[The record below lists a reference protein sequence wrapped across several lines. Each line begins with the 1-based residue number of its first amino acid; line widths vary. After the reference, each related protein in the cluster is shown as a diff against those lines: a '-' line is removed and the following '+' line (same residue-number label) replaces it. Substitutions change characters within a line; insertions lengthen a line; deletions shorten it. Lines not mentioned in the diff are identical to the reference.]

1 MDILSP
7 INDYRYAH
15 HGKLCSDIRG
25 LEEMLWIYENDSEKA
40 APYLEKYETLIR
52 QHGACTP
59 QSIAVLKAIASEE
72 NRAIIEEG
80 NLLHLGN
87 VIQPCTVS
95 APCTEDNDMGRKNI
109 QYMYEGKKYSTTGE
123 TFADA
128 VENAIKKHCA
138 APVQNVSDAPL
149 FQEYAEKW
157 FEVYRRTL
165 KQNSAKNNESMLK
178 KHLYPYFGQM
188 RIDEITL
195 EVVQAFFNMKMD
207 APGTRGKSQ
216 STLGK
221 MQILLGQV
229 LDDAV
234 EDGIIAKNPAKS
246 HRLIVKGIPEKER
259 AALTAEQLQHVF
271 SQLDTLDLQDQ
282 LIIALPSLTG
292 MRRGEFLGLQWDC
305 VDLERRMI
313 YVKQGRNALFDGN
326 QPYLTTLK
334 AKASERPIP
343 ILDPL
348 FYRLVQCPNKQGF
361 VIGGGSEPITESTY
375 DRAWERIAGKIE
387 LYGATAH
394 ILRHTYATLIDGT
407 VSSLDTKSIMGHADV
422 KTTSR
427 YTHKG
432 EETAK
437 RTQPA
442 INQRFV
448 QLFSDNSHEIS
459 HGQEAASA

>member
-1 MDILSP
+1 MNTFETIS
-7 INDYRYAH
+7 NYNYT
-15 HGKLCSDIRG
+15 HGGGLHKALEG
-25 LEEMLWIYENDSEKA
+25 LEIMIHFAMGNQEKA
-40 APYLEKYETLIR
+40 APYLDQYETLIR

-72 NRAIIEEG
+72 NRDIITTG

-87 VIQPCTVS
+87 AIQPCTVS

-109 QYMYEGKKYSTTGE
+109 TYMYEGKKYSTTGE

-138 APVQNVSDAPL
+138 APAQIVSDAQL
-149 FQEYAEKW
+149 FEPYAEKW
-157 FEVYRRTL
+157 FEVYKRTL
-165 KQNSAKNNESMLK
+165 KPNSAKNNESMLK

-188 RIDEITL
+188 KIDEITL
-195 EVVQAFFNMKMD
+195 DVIQAFFNMKMD

-216 STLGK
+216 STLEK
-221 MQILLGQV
+221 MQVLLGQV
-229 LDDAV
+229 LDEAV

-259 AALTAEQLQHVF
+259 NALTAEQLQHVF

-282 LIIALPSLTG
+282 LIIALPMFTG

-305 VDLERRMI
+305 VDLEHRMLS
-313 YVKQGRNALFDGN
+313 VKQGRNVLFDGN
-326 QPYLTTLK
+326 QPYLATLK
-334 AKASERPIP
+334 AKSSERHIGIP
-343 ILDPL
+343 DHLHNILM
-348 FYRLVQCPNKQGF
+348 QCPNKQGY
-361 VIGGGSEPITESTY
+361 VIGGGSQPITESTY
-375 DRAWERIAGKIE
+375 DRAWERIGKRID
-387 LYGATAH
+387 LHGATAH
-394 ILRHTYATLIDGT
+394 VLRHTYATQIDGA
-407 VSSLDTKSIMGHADV
+407 VSSMDTQYTLGHADM

-427 YTHKG
+427 YAHKG